1 MRGTNIGVAVSVVKG
16 SGTALIANNLIAEA
30 KGGAVVGLEWEKRVT
45 GDMTRD
51 GVGKHAHVT
60 LSGNRVR

>member
-1 MRGTNIGVAVSVVKG
+1 
-16 SGTALIANNLIAEA
+16 
-30 KGGAVVGLEWEKRVT
+30 VVGLEWEKRVT